1 MTPRGFSLLECLLA
15 VSILAILTLTA
26 VPMQSSSWHKSQRAL
41 ARTAL
46 AQAGW
51 TIEREALWRGTYD
64 SLTPNWSSLT
74 EGLSYRLTFSLEPD
88 GYVLRA
94 IPQGRQSADAC
105 GTLWLNQSGQKGAD
119 GGLSACW

>member
-51 TIEREALWRGTYD
+51 TLEREVLWRGTYD